1 VKRLEAK
8 ELWSNAVYQV
18 ARDEFRQ
25 KIIALK
31 QPRRI
36 ALGGN
41 VTVLFENH
49 DTLRFQVQEMLR
61 AEGLTDPA
69 AIQAEVDVYNAL
81 MPGADEL
88 SATLMIEVVEE
99 SKIREVLDSLLGM
112 EESLYLTFGTHE
124 IRAKFEEGRSDG
136 ARISAVQY
144 IRFPFTS
151 VERDAFVATKS
162 ARLELRHPTY
172 QATTDLAPATLTS
185 LRADLLPD

>member
-1 VKRLEAK
+1 
-8 ELWSNAVYQV
+8 
-18 ARDEFRQ
+18 
-25 KIIALK
+25 
-31 QPRRI
+31 
-36 ALGGN
+36 

-61 AEGLTDPA
+61 AEGIADPA

-99 SKIREVLDSLLGM
+99 SKIREVLHSLLGM
-112 EESLYLTFGTHE
+112 EESLFLTFGPHE

-144 IRFPFTS
+144 VRFHFKPAEREEFLRATS
-151 VERDAFVATKS
+151 AH
-162 ARLELRHPTY
+162 LELRHTTY
-172 QATTDLAPATLTS
+172 QARTHLGPTTLES
-185 LRADLLPD
+185 LKADLLRD